1 MTAQTVYTKVAGLAF
16 FPFGTAP
23 NLPNQYIDELSSG
36 IGELRQL
43 LSCVVCCRL
52 LVDPFG
58 PNGKDCQHYVC
69 RLFVGGRKQLVPRC
83 SQCEDCLDFE
93 TYKENRPM
101 AAQLHCYQ
109 ALCAHLL
116 LQPSSML
123 RQLARQFPDLS
134 HVAQCPRIRLP
145 RMTTKQFL
153 KEGAEYGGTPPTTAA
168 AQTPS
173 FQSEDSHLSEALEIG
188 QVCGIEAA
196 PQPAPLAKTTAEVEV
211 LQENVRQEEA
221 YWENVS
227 DDEEYFGDVSQKEA
241 FLENMSEETFM
252 DSVTQEASQEIV
264 SQDVLQE
271 SGSQATSR
279 ESIAE
284 ELYKEITSRKA
295 LQEQSA
301 WDGMYQ
307 EIPRSSAS
315 QDIDLPEA
323 SQQLNSSQ
331 EYTPSTKY
339 RKKDTEM
346 NPFSQVRDQEPVSV
360 PKPTPAARR
369 CYKSGNTC
377 ANCRCF
383 GCHNPHKTD
392 FLDSDDEDELENVPP
407 PLTPSPQ
414 SEKKELAPTEAVATA
429 TETKQTG
436 VSAPA
441 LGGSQGDL
449 NLVPVNNVEQSQ
461 HPLVLIENELGEY
474 QGFNLFQGS
483 EPIDPATV
491 GFLRVKMQ
499 NGTGNRDQEPVS
511 VPKPTPA
518 APKAFLTKAALE
530 YYASTDTPRN
540 TTGSPRKKAGNTKT
554 KPLKTICRCGINS
567 SAVNQKTCRTSR
579 CRCYKSGKTCANC
592 RCFGCHNPHKTDFLD
607 SDDED
612 ELENVPPPLTPSPQ
626 SEKKELAP
634 TEAVA
639 TATETKQ
646 TGISAPALG
655 GSQGDLN
662 LVPVNN
668 VEQSQHTLVLIEN
681 ELGEFQGF
689 NLFQGSEPIDP
700 ATVGFLRVRM
710 QNVNSI
716 SQISQYAY
724 VIPPP
729 PVVP

>member
-1 MTAQTVYTKVAGLAF
+1 MTAQTVYSKVVGLAF
-16 FPFGTAP
+16 IPFGTAT
-23 NLPNQYIDELSSG
+23 NLPQQYLDDLSSG

-69 RLFVGGRKQLVPRC
+69 RLCVGGSKRLVPRC

-93 TYKENRPM
+93 TYKENRPI
-101 AAQLHCYQ
+101 ATQLHCYQ
-109 ALCAHLL
+109 ALCVHLL
-116 LQPSSML
+116 LQQSSML

-153 KEGAEYGGTPPTTAA
+153 REGYEYDPMPPTTAA
-168 AQTPS
+168 AQTPAVQTPS
-173 FQSEDSHLSEALEIG
+173 FQSEDFYTERNSHLSEAFEIG
-188 QVCGIEAA
+188 QVFGIEAA

-211 LQENVRQEEA
+211 LQENVSQEEA
-221 YWENVS
+221 HWENVS
-227 DDEEYFGDVSQKEA
+227 DDEEYFGDVSQEEA

-252 DSVTQEASQEIV
+252 DSVTQEASLEIV

-279 ESIAE
+279 ESIVE
-284 ELYKEITSRKA
+284 ELYKEITSKKA
-295 LQEQSA
+295 SQEQSA

-346 NPFSQVRDQEPVSV
+346 TPFNSKPIIISNVQLKPPRPVQAIAAEAPSLAPVQGRDQEPVPVPKPNQEGVYKENSQETASQVVLQESGSQATSRESIVEELYKEITSKKASQEKSAWNGMYQEIPRSSASQDIDLPEASQQLNSSQEYAPSTTKYRKKDTKLNPFSQVRDQEPVAV
-360 PKPTPAARR
+360 PKPTLAAPKADLKCYASTDTPSNTTGSPRRNAGNTKNAAAICRCGSSAKVVNQKTTCRNNRCR
-369 CYKSGNTC
+369 CYVSGNSCT
-377 ANCRCF
+377 NCHCF

-407 PLTPSPQ
+407 PSTRSPQ
-414 SEKKELAPTEAVATA
+414 SEKKPAPTEAVATE
-429 TETKQTG
+429 TETKQT
-436 VSAPA
+436 A
-441 LGGSQGDL
+441 LGGSQGNL
-449 NLVPVNNVEQSQ
+449 NLVLVNNLEQSQ
-461 HPLVLIENELGEY
+461 HPLVLIEKELGEY
-474 QGFNLFQGS
+474 QGYNLFQGS

-499 NGTGNRDQEPVS
+499 N
-511 VPKPTPA
+511 
-518 APKAFLTKAALE
+518 
-530 YYASTDTPRN
+530 
-540 TTGSPRKKAGNTKT
+540 
-554 KPLKTICRCGINS
+554 
-567 SAVNQKTCRTSR
+567 
-579 CRCYKSGKTCANC
+579 
-592 RCFGCHNPHKTDFLD
+592 
-607 SDDED
+607 
-612 ELENVPPPLTPSPQ
+612 
-626 SEKKELAP
+626 
-634 TEAVA
+634 
-639 TATETKQ
+639 
-646 TGISAPALG
+646 
-655 GSQGDLN
+655 
-662 LVPVNN
+662 
-668 VEQSQHTLVLIEN
+668 
-681 ELGEFQGF
+681 
-689 NLFQGSEPIDP
+689 
-700 ATVGFLRVRM
+700 
-710 QNVNSI
+710 VNSTR
-716 SQISQYAY
+716 QIAEYAY